1 MVLIKGTRCAL
12 ALKDASTDSDTFLQ
26 SLEALLTWVWEIEE
40 LTANQK
46 PPSSEV
52 KVVKAQ
58 LQEQK
63 VCYRQHHI
71 TSFLVQ
77 KKISVVLQ
85 YGGTT

>member
-1 MVLIKGTRCAL
+1 MVFLKGTKTAL
-12 ALKDASTDSDTFLQ
+12 ALRDVSTDSDTFLQ
-26 SLEALLTWVWEIEE
+26 NLEALLTWVCEIEE

-63 VCYRQHHI
+63 VCYN
-71 TSFLVQ
+71 
-77 KKISVVLQ
+77 
-85 YGGTT
+85 